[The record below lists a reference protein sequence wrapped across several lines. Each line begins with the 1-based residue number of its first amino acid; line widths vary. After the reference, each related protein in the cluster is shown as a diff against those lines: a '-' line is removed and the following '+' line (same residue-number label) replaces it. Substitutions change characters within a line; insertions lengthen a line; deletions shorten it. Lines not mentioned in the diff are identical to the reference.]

1 MPMSVSHASAPSSAQ
16 STAHGISEQ
25 PLSALD
31 MPVTALAGVGSKV
44 AEQLAQLGIVRIFDL
59 LLHLPRDYED
69 RSRLVSIADVGHG
82 QAALITGRVVH
93 VDVKRSG
100 MTVIVDDD
108 TDTISLRFF
117 KVYRGLAQTMSL
129 GTQLQLFGEVKVSRY
144 GKQMHHPE
152 YQIITD
158 SSAMINTGLQPIYPS
173 VKGLHQNKLRTLIKL
188 ALQTVRS
195 QGLPMTLFT
204 NEDFAVVADLP
215 LVPFEPPKKS
225 VIEAYESEDIFST
238 LARSVP
244 DNATSNSVNKAHPA
258 DYDATYDAMNH
269 NLDTMAANNVYTLTI
284 FEALVLLHTP
294 PTYTDAGR
302 QYQLLT
308 QLSART
314 HAACQRLIIEELTA
328 HQLSLLYRRQQ
339 LHQHKAPKCATKS
352 PLADQLFAA
361 LPFDLTGAQQR
372 VMKDITA
379 DMATSIPML
388 RLVQGDVGAGKTLVA
403 AGAAGYALDSGW
415 QVAVMA
421 PTEILAEQHLVNFK
435 QWFEP
440 LGVGVGWLAGK
451 QTAKQRREALVAVAE
466 NTVQVVVGTHALFQ
480 EQVQFAKLGLVII
493 DEQHRFGVEQRMA
506 LTSKGVANSTP
517 HQLIMTATPIPRTL
531 AMSVYGDMDTSIID
545 ELPPGRTPITT
556 VTIDRHRRDEV
567 IERIAINCEAGRQ
580 AYWVCSLVE
589 ESSVLDAQAAEATYE
604 DLNERLNIRIGLV
617 HGKMKSVDK
626 QAIMQAFKSGN
637 LDLLIA
643 TTVIEVGVD
652 VPNASLMV
660 IENAER
666 LGLSQLHQLRGR
678 VGRGSTKSYCVLLYQ
693 KPLSETGTERLN
705 VLRDST
711 DGFVIAQ
718 KDLEL
723 RGPGELLGKR
733 QTGNVGYYL
742 ADLIRDEQLFAIA
755 QRLAKHLIADPARK
769 ADVSQLIHRWM
780 PEASRYTNA

>member
-1 MPMSVSHASAPSSAQ
+1 MPTSVSRTPTLNSADA
-16 STAHGISEQ
+16 IRSEM
-25 PLSALD
+25 PVSALD
-31 MPVTALAGVGSKV
+31 MPVTALAGVGPKV
-44 AEQLAQLGIVRIFDL
+44 AEQLSQLGIERIFDL

-69 RSRLVSIADVGHG
+69 RSRLVSIADVAHG

-93 VDVKRSG
+93 VDTKRSG
-100 MTVIVDDD
+100 MTVVVDDE
-108 TDTISLRFF
+108 TGTLSLRFF

-144 GKQMHHPE
+144 GKQIHHPE
-152 YQIITD
+152 YQVI
-158 SSAMINTGLQPIYPS
+158 SSNEAIVNTGLQPIYPS

-188 ALQTVRS
+188 ALQTVRT

-204 NEDFAVVADLP
+204 PADFVVVADLP
-215 LVPFEPPKKS
+215 LAPFEPAKLAMAEDDFPD
-225 VIEAYESEDIFST
+225 DIFST
-238 LARSVP
+238 LARRVP
-244 DNATSNSVNKAHPA
+244 DNSISNIGNTTAVN
-258 DYDATYDAMNH
+258 
-269 NLDTMAANNVYTLTI
+269 DTANQNVYNLTI

-339 LHQHKAPKCATKS
+339 LHQHKAPKCTMNS
-352 PLADQLFAA
+352 PLADKLFAA

-435 QWFEP
+435 NWFEP

-451 QTAKQRREALVAVAE
+451 QTAKQRREALEAMAE

-506 LTSKGVANSTP
+506 LTNKGVANSTP

-556 VTIDRHRRDEV
+556 VTIDRNRRDEV
-567 IERIAINCEAGRQ
+567 IERIAVNCEAGRQ

-604 DLNERLNIRIGLV
+604 DLNERLDIRIGLV
-617 HGKMKSVDK
+617 HGKMKSADK
-626 QAIMQAFKSGN
+626 QAIMQEFKAGN

-678 VGRGSTKSYCVLLYQ
+678 VGRGSTKSFCVLLYQ

-755 QRLAKHLIADPARK
+755 QRLAKHLISDPTRK

>member
-1 MPMSVSHASAPSSAQ
+1 MPVSMNVSSAN
-16 STAHGISEQ
+16 SADHIRPDL

-31 MPVTALAGVGSKV
+31 MPVTALAGVGTKV
-44 AEQLAQLGIVRIFDL
+44 AEQLAQLNIKRIFDL

-69 RSRLVSIADVGHG
+69 RSRLVSIAEVAHG
-82 QAALITGRVVH
+82 QSAMMTGRVVH
-93 VDVKRSG
+93 VDTKRSG
-100 MTVIVDDD
+100 MTVTVNDD
-108 TDTISLRFF
+108 TGTIALRFF
-117 KVYRGLAQTMSL
+117 KVYRGLAQTMNV
-129 GTQLQLFGEVKVSRY
+129 GTRLQLFGEVKVSRY
-144 GKQMHHPE
+144 GKQIHHPE
-152 YQIITD
+152 YQVITD
-158 SSAMINTGLQPIYPS
+158 NIATTDTGLQPIYPS

-204 NEDFAVVADLP
+204 AEDFAVVADLP
-215 LVPFEPPKKS
+215 LVPFEPAKS
-225 VIEAYESEDIFST
+225 VLLETEFPEDIFST

-244 DNATSNSVNKAHPA
+244 DHMIGNSVNRPTASVYNVNNDSHSAAARIAHS
-258 DYDATYDAMNH
+258 
-269 NLDTMAANNVYTLTI
+269 NVYNLTI

-294 PTYTDAGR
+294 PTYTNASQ
-302 QYQLLT
+302 QYKLLT
-308 QLSART
+308 QLTART

-339 LHQHKAPKCATKS
+339 LHQHKAPKCTTHS
-352 PLADQLFAA
+352 PLADKLFGA
-361 LPFDLTGAQQR
+361 LPFDLTGAQKR
-372 VMKDITA
+372 VMKDITT

-440 LGVGVGWLAGK
+440 LGIGVGWLAGK
-451 QTAKQRREALVAVAE
+451 QTAKQRREALEAVAE
-466 NTVQVVVGTHALFQ
+466 NTVQIVVGTHALFQ

-506 LTSKGVANSTP
+506 LTNKGVANSTP

-556 VTIDRHRRDEV
+556 VTIDRNRRDEV
-567 IERIAINCEAGRQ
+567 IERIAVNCEAGRQ

-589 ESSVLDAQAAEATYE
+589 ASSVLDAQAAEATYE
-604 DLNERLNIRIGLV
+604 DLNERLDIRIGLV
-617 HGKMKSVDK
+617 HGKMKSADK
-626 QAIMQAFKSGN
+626 QAIMQAFKAGD

-678 VGRGSTKSYCVLLYQ
+678 VGRGSTKSFCVLLYQ

-755 QRLAKHLIADPARK
+755 QRLAKHLIADPTRK

>member
-1 MPMSVSHASAPSSAQ
+1 MPVSMNVSSAN
-16 STAHGISEQ
+16 SADHIRPDL

-31 MPVTALAGVGSKV
+31 MPVTALAGVGTKV
-44 AEQLAQLGIVRIFDL
+44 AEQLAQLNIKRIFDL

-69 RSRLVSIADVGHG
+69 RSRLVSIAEVAHG
-82 QAALITGRVVH
+82 QSAMITGRVVH
-93 VDVKRSG
+93 VDTKRSG
-100 MTVIVDDD
+100 MTVTVDDD
-108 TDTISLRFF
+108 TGTIALRFF
-117 KVYRGLAQTMSL
+117 KVYRGLAQTMNV
-129 GTQLQLFGEVKVSRY
+129 GTRLQLFGEVKVSRY
-144 GKQMHHPE
+144 GKQIHHPE
-152 YQIITD
+152 YQVITD
-158 SSAMINTGLQPIYPS
+158 NIATTDTGLQPIYPS

-204 NEDFAVVADLP
+204 KEDFAVVADLP
-215 LVPFEPPKKS
+215 LVPFEPAKS
-225 VIEAYESEDIFST
+225 LLLETEFPEDIFST

-244 DNATSNSVNKAHPA
+244 DHVIGNSVNRPTASVYNVNNDSHSAAARIAHS
-258 DYDATYDAMNH
+258 
-269 NLDTMAANNVYTLTI
+269 NVYNLTI

-294 PTYTDAGR
+294 PTYTNASQ
-302 QYQLLT
+302 QYKLLT
-308 QLSART
+308 QLTART

-339 LHQHKAPKCATKS
+339 LHQHKAPKCTTHS
-352 PLADQLFAA
+352 PLADKLFGA
-361 LPFDLTGAQQR
+361 LPFDLTGAQKR
-372 VMKDITA
+372 VMKDITT

-440 LGVGVGWLAGK
+440 LGIGVGWLAGK
-451 QTAKQRREALVAVAE
+451 QTAKQRREALEAVAE
-466 NTVQVVVGTHALFQ
+466 NTVQIVVGTHALFQ

-506 LTSKGVANSTP
+506 LTNKGVANSTP

-556 VTIDRHRRDEV
+556 VTIDRNRRDEV
-567 IERIAINCEAGRQ
+567 IERIAVNCEAGRQ

-589 ESSVLDAQAAEATYE
+589 ASSVLDAQAAEATYE
-604 DLNERLNIRIGLV
+604 DLNERLDIRIGLV
-617 HGKMKSVDK
+617 HGKMKSADK
-626 QAIMQAFKSGN
+626 QAIMQAFKAGD

-678 VGRGSTKSYCVLLYQ
+678 VGRGSTKSFCVLLYQ

-705 VLRDST
+705 VLRDSA

-755 QRLAKHLIADPARK
+755 QRLAKHLIADPTRK

>member
-1 MPMSVSHASAPSSAQ
+1 MSVSVNASLTSP
-16 STAHGISEQ
+16 TDHIRSEL

-31 MPVTALAGVGSKV
+31 MPVTALAGVGLKV
-44 AEQLAQLGIVRIFDL
+44 AEQLAQLNIKRIFDL

-69 RSRLVSIADVGHG
+69 RSRLLSIAEVGHG
-82 QAALITGRVVH
+82 QSALITGRVVH
-93 VDVKRSG
+93 VDTKRSG
-100 MTVIVDDD
+100 MTVVVDDD
-108 TDTISLRFF
+108 TGTISLRFF

-144 GKQMHHPE
+144 GKQIHHPE
-152 YQIITD
+152 YQII
-158 SSAMINTGLQPIYPS
+158 SSNETVVNTGLQPIYPS

-195 QGLPMTLFT
+195 EGLPMTLFT
-204 NEDFAVVADLP
+204 PTDFAVVADLP
-215 LVPFEPPKKS
+215 LAPFEPAKIP
-225 VIEAYESEDIFST
+225 ITEAEYPEDIFST

-244 DNATSNSVNKAHPA
+244 DNTIAHSVSSVNKANV
-258 DYDATYDAMNH
+258 YDANNNTNSDIHTVANRTV
-269 NLDTMAANNVYTLTI
+269 NNNVYNLTI

-339 LHQHKAPKCATKS
+339 LHQHKSPKCATQS
-352 PLADQLFAA
+352 PLADKLFSA

-440 LGVGVGWLAGK
+440 LGIGVGWLAGK
-451 QTAKQRREALVAVAE
+451 QTAKQRREALEAVAE
-466 NTVQVVVGTHALFQ
+466 NTVQIVVGTHALFQ

-506 LTSKGVANSTP
+506 LTNKGVANSTP

-556 VTIDRHRRDEV
+556 VTIDRNRRDEV

-589 ESSVLDAQAAEATYE
+589 ASSVLDAQAAEATYE

-626 QAIMQAFKSGN
+626 QAIMQAFKAGD

-755 QRLAKHLIADPARK
+755 QRLAKHLIADPTRK

>member
-1 MPMSVSHASAPSSAQ
+1 MPISESHASANSLDHFRSDM
-16 STAHGISEQ
+16 

-31 MPVTALAGVGSKV
+31 MPVSALAGVGVKV
-44 AEQLAQLGIVRIFDL
+44 AEQLAQLNIKRIFDL

-69 RSRLVSIADVGHG
+69 RSRLVSIADVEHG
-82 QAALITGRVVH
+82 QSALITGHIVH
-93 VDVKRSG
+93 VDTKRSG
-100 MTVIVDDD
+100 MTVMVDDD
-108 TDTISLRFF
+108 TGTISLRFF
-117 KVYRGLAQTMSL
+117 KVYRGLVQTMNL
-129 GTQLQLFGEVKVSRY
+129 GTRLQLFGEVKVNRY
-144 GKQMHHPE
+144 GKQIHHPE
-152 YQIITD
+152 YQVITD
-158 SSAMINTGLQPIYPS
+158 NTVMTDTGLQPIYPT

-204 NEDFAVVADLP
+204 AEDFAVVSDLP
-215 LVPFEPPKKS
+215 LVPFEPSKS
-225 VIEAYESEDIFST
+225 TVSEAEYTEDIFST

-244 DNATSNSVNKAHPA
+244 DNAIGNSVYKPNPSTYKA
-258 DYDATYDAMNH
+258 DNDIH
-269 NLDTMAANNVYTLTI
+269 NVAASIAQHNVYNLTI

-294 PTYTDAGR
+294 PTYTSASQ
-302 QYQLLT
+302 QYKLST

-339 LHQHKAPKCATKS
+339 LHQHKAPKCTTNS
-352 PLADQLFAA
+352 PLADKLFSA
-361 LPFDLTGAQQR
+361 LPFDLTGAQKR

-421 PTEILAEQHLVNFK
+421 PTEILAEQHLLNFK

-440 LGVGVGWLAGK
+440 LGIGVGWLAGK
-451 QTAKQRREALVAVAE
+451 QTAKQRREALEAVAE

-506 LTSKGVANSTP
+506 LTNKGVANSTP

-556 VTIDRHRRDEV
+556 VTIDRNRRDEV

-589 ESSVLDAQAAEATYE
+589 ASSVLDAQAAEATYE
-604 DLNERLNIRIGLV
+604 DLNERLDIRIGLV
-617 HGKMKSVDK
+617 HGKMKSADK
-626 QAIMQAFKSGN
+626 QAIMQEFKAGN

-678 VGRGSTKSYCVLLYQ
+678 VGRGSTKSFCVLLYQ